1 MAINAEEV
9 NDWFRCYYFKSTFDP
24 EAGSFD
30 HLHRWLIMSDHHLDR
45 VHYFRPWLIKS
56 LTRWLVNECLSI
68 ILDELGMFEC
78 VLSTEFRSYQI
89 DGNIDRYFGALVN
102 SLHNHL
108 DSGWWTRIPR
118 RISPPPPTPVR
129 RQGKLMEVWLPK
141 IIHEKRK
148 EKQDSLLDE
157 GERWR
162 QRGEEFRPQ
171 RKLQWSTQPPVPA
184 RQDLPEWSKSKRKPN
199 PVCTSKKKHK

>member
-118 RISPPPPTPVR
+118 RISPPPPHPSETS
-129 RQGKLMEVWLPK
+129 RQADGGLVTQNNPWKK
-141 IIHEKRK
+141 KRK
-148 EKQDSLLDE
+148 TRFFT
-157 GERWR
+157 RWR
-162 QRGEEFRPQ
+162 RKMAAERRRIPATEETAMIHAATGSGSAGPSGM
-171 RKLQWSTQPPVPA
+171 K
-184 RQDLPEWSKSKRKPN
+184 
-199 PVCTSKKKHK
+199 